1 MSKRVIL
8 GNRNGEVGMWV
19 SKPGKSADSAAY
31 EDLLFDASRT
41 IPKPMISGI
50 ISNPSLDIVTRNTN
64 STAQDKDFPKGN
76 GTGGVIYSYAVISE
90 SGYAYWQK
98 DYFYNAAHTSLG
110 YIPLCHIWAG
120 SPTAGNP
127 YPKIEIFNDRIRL
140 SHKEIWGHAY
150 SRVTGKFPVFRC
162 SAYNQNWP
170 YNCLGYVFD
179 YYETAYSYPEVS
191 ASNKPDTFTFNVDI
205 HYTIYSTPLGVT

>member
-19 SKPGKSADSAAY
+19 SKPGKSADSTSY

-50 ISNPSLDIVTRNTN
+50 ISNPQLNIVTR
-64 STAQDKDFPKGN
+64 QYN
-76 GTGGVIYSYAVISE
+76 GTLQDYGYPQSDGFVGQVYSYGAIDE

-120 SPTAGNP
+120 SSTAGNP
-127 YPKIEIFNDRIRL
+127 YPKISILADRIRL
-140 SHKEIWGHAY
+140 SHTEIMGHDY
-150 SRVTGKFPVFRC
+150 SRMRASFPHF
-162 SAYNQNWP
+162 SGFYW
-170 YNCLGYVFD
+170 D
-179 YYETAYSYPEVS
+179 YCIDSYKYAEVD